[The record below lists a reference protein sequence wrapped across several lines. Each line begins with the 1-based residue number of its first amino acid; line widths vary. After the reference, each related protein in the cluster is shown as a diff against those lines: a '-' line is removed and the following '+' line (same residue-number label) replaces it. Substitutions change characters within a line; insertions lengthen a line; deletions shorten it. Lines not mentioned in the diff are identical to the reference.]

1 MPEALDPGEKRMA
14 KGRVVVGLLSIGV
27 LLAGLGGAAAQA
39 KYPTQTIKLI
49 VPFAAG
55 GGVDAYARILAQTLK
70 EKRNIDMIVENRP
83 GANGTI
89 GGLGVMRADPNG
101 YTLLFSASTHVMA
114 KQVMQNPPYDPVADF
129 TAVARVGE
137 APMLVVM
144 NPRRPQKNISEVVAD
159 MKSNP
164 KNWEF
169 GIAALGAMGHLATIG
184 FGHLGGVTLTTVP
197 YRGTAPALND
207 VAAGHAQLLIDPIIA
222 LLPMAQSGDV
232 KALAITTPKRSKL
245 APQIPTAAEAGMPGL
260 EFVSWYGVWG
270 PKTLPKELVSTIN
283 GLFNEA
289 VKEVAASGRLD
300 TLGIEAVTE
309 TPQMFDAYIGKDVA
323 RNTDL
328 LKAAK
333 FQPM

>member
-1 MPEALDPGEKRMA
+1 MRTKGILVSALTLGMIIS
-14 KGRVVVGLLSIGV
+14 GIG
-27 LLAGLGGAAAQA
+27 AAAAQA
-39 KYPTQTIKLI
+39 KFPSQTIKLI

-55 GGVDAYARILAQTLK
+55 GGVDAYARIIAQAIK

-83 GANGTI
+83 GANGTV
-89 GGLGVMRADPNG
+89 GGVGVMRAEPNG

-114 KQVMQNPPYDPVADF
+114 KQVMQSPPYDPIADF
-129 TAVARVGE
+129 SAIARVGE

-144 NPRRPQKNISEVVAD
+144 NPRRPQKNITEVVAD
-159 MKSNP
+159 MKANP
-164 KNWEF
+164 QKWEF
-169 GIAALGAMGHLATIG
+169 GVAALGAMGHIATIG
-184 FGHLGGVTLTTVP
+184 FGHLGGLNLTIVP

-232 KALAITTPKRSKL
+232 KALAITTAKRSKL

-260 EFVSWYGVWG
+260 EFASWYGIWG
-270 PKTLPKELVSTIN
+270 PKTLPKELITWIN
-283 GLFNEA
+283 AAANEA
-289 VKEVAASGRLD
+289 VKDIAASGRLD

-309 TPQMFDAYIGKDVA
+309 TPEEFADYIAKDVK
-323 RNTDL
+323 RNSDL
-328 LKAAK
+328 LKAAN

>member
-1 MPEALDPGEKRMA
+1 MQIRGILVGALT
-14 KGRVVVGLLSIGV
+14 
-27 LLAGLGGAAAQA
+27 LGMMISGISAAAAQA
-39 KYPTQTIKLI
+39 KFPTQTIKLI

-55 GGVDAYARILAQTLK
+55 GGVDAYARIIAQAIK

-89 GGLGVMRADPNG
+89 GGIGVMRAEPNG

-114 KQVMQNPPYDPVADF
+114 KQVMQSPPYDPIADF
-129 TAVARVGE
+129 SAIARVGE

-144 NPRRPQKNISEVVAD
+144 NPRRPQKNITEVVAD
-159 MKSNP
+159 MKANP
-164 KNWEF
+164 QKWEF
-169 GIAALGAMGHLATIG
+169 GVAALGAMGHIATIG
-184 FGHLGGVTLTTVP
+184 FGHLGGLNLTIVP

-232 KALAITTPKRSKL
+232 KALAITTAKRSKL

-260 EFVSWYGVWG
+260 EFASWYGIWG
-270 PKTLPKELVSTIN
+270 PKTLPKDLITWIN
-283 GLFNEA
+283 AAANEA
-289 VKEVAASGRLD
+289 VKGIAASGRLD

-309 TPQMFDAYIGKDVA
+309 TPDEFASYIAKDVK
-323 RNTDL
+323 RNSEL
-328 LKAAK
+328 LKAAN

>member
-1 MPEALDPGEKRMA
+1 MRTKGILVSALTLGMIIS
-14 KGRVVVGLLSIGV
+14 GIG
-27 LLAGLGGAAAQA
+27 AAAAQA
-39 KYPTQTIKLI
+39 KFPSQTIKLI

-55 GGVDAYARILAQTLK
+55 GGVDAYARIIAQAIK

-83 GANGTI
+83 GANGTV
-89 GGLGVMRADPNG
+89 GGVGVMRAEPNG

-114 KQVMQNPPYDPVADF
+114 KQVMQSPPYDPIADF
-129 TAVARVGE
+129 SAIARVGE

-144 NPRRPQKNISEVVAD
+144 NPRRPQKNITEVVAD
-159 MKSNP
+159 MKANP
-164 KNWEF
+164 QKWEF
-169 GIAALGAMGHLATIG
+169 GVAALGAMGHLATIG
-184 FGHLGGVTLTTVP
+184 FGHLGGINLTIVP

-232 KALAITTPKRSKL
+232 KALAITTAKRSKL

-260 EFVSWYGVWG
+260 EFASWYGIWG
-270 PKTLPKELVSTIN
+270 PKTLPKELITWIN
-283 GLFNEA
+283 AAANEA
-289 VKEVAASGRLD
+289 VKDIAASGRLD

-309 TPQMFDAYIGKDVA
+309 TPEEFADYIAKDVK
-323 RNTDL
+323 RNSDL
-328 LKAAK
+328 LKAAN